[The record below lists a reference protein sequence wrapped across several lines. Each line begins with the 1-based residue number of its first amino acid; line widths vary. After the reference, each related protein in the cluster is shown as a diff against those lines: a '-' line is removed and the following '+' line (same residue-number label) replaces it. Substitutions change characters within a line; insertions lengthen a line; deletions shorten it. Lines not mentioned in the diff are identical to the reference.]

1 MAQFALLNLSLK
13 NLTDWSSVRMNSGL
27 EILNVSH
34 NLLADVSTTFPP
46 SLRVLDLSYNQLGS
60 FNFSLAPS
68 LTQLSLRA
76 NHIENL
82 VLTLDTFPANLR
94 LLDLADNPSL
104 QLYVDTTVFE
114 KLTASG
120 FTLLL
125 TSNLTLL
132 QPPSQGKQD
141 ERSQRSRATRQDSQ
155 RKPQRSWRW
164 SPCFYLASV
173 GLFAAF
179 GAVDG
184 VKTMCT
190 FAALSAAHSV
200 CRKIVR
206 CISRQNRS
214 TVVGDSVDFVSS
226 VRWRDDKDVDRRR
239 QPAEALDGV

>member
-141 ERSQRSRATRQDSQ
+141 ERSQTQSSHSSGLSTQTATILALVAVFLLGVC
-155 RKPQRSWRW
+155 W
-164 SPCFYLASV
+164 SI
-173 GLFAAF
+173 
-179 GAVDG
+179 
-184 VKTMCT
+184 
-190 FAALSAAHSV
+190 
-200 CRKIVR
+200 CRIW
-206 CISRQNRS
+206 CC
-214 TVVGDSVDFVSS
+214 
-226 VRWRDDKDVDRRR
+226 RRR
-239 QPAEALDGV
+239 EDNVYIRGTLCSSLSLPQDRPLHLSPESFNRRGRFG